1 MLDSRKTRLLALVVV
16 MLVPAVLLLA
26 ESRAQDVVVA
36 EAPEAEEPSYFVFE
50 GSARDVAYM
59 GVQLE
64 EETEHP
70 EGGARV
76 SEVVHDSPAEKA
88 GLQAGDIIVVFDGQ
102 TIRGPVGLTKQ
113 IHERKPGDTVR
124 VDVLRDGKVKTLE
137 VELADRFAGRGRRG
151 YTVAPFGEMNFV
163 TPEMEKEL
171 QEKIERSLEHL
182 EHVEL
187 RDFFE
192 SRDCE
197 EDEDCEDLRNFNFQF
212 RWGGK
217 PQLGVQ
223 LIEATPELKEHLG
236 SSDGTG
242 VLVSKVMRGLPAEHA
257 GVQVGDLIVRVAGDP
272 VEDVS
277 DLRRALSDRAGE
289 TFAIEVVRNGKSL
302 DLDVT
307 LPETDEDEVSG
318 PQALMLRAPRMP
330 VAPRVHVVPPAAP
343 VAPVAPD
350 VAVPPAPVAPVAP
363 RSRRQVEAME
373 RQRAEMRAALAEVRQ
388 EVQRVAEVER
398 VAVRDLQRQAREE
411 LEIARELAR
420 VEASRHQE
428 EVVRTDFE
436 RAREAYREAA
446 EVQREEARRQREEIR
461 LLRDRLRSAD
471 GSV

>member
-1 MLDSRKTRLLALVVV
+1 MFDSQKIRLLALVVV
-16 MLVPAVLLLA
+16 MLVPAVLSVS
-26 ESRAQDVVVA
+26 EGRAQDVVVA
-36 EAPEAEEPSYFVFE
+36 EAPEADEPSFFGVA
-50 GSARDVAYM
+50 SARDVAYM

-64 EETEHP
+64 EETDHP

-137 VELADRFAGRGRRG
+137 IELADRFAGRGLHG
-151 YTVAPFGEMNFV
+151 YALAPLGELEFV

-182 EHVEL
+182 EKVEL

-197 EDEDCEDLRNFNFQF
+197 EGQDCEDLRNFNFQF
-212 RWGGK
+212 SWGGR

-223 LIEATPELKEHLG
+223 LIEATPELKQHLG

-257 GVQVGDLIVRVAGDP
+257 GVKVGDMIVRVAGDP

-277 DLRRALSDRAGE
+277 DLRRALGDRAGE
-289 TFAIEVVRNGKSL
+289 TFAIEVLRNGKSL

-307 LPETDEDEVSG
+307 LPEADEDEVSG
-318 PQALMLRAPRMP
+318 PQALMLRAPRVP
-330 VAPRVHVVPPAAP
+330 VAPRVHVVPPAAS
-343 VAPVAPD
+343 VAPVLPD
-350 VAVPPAPVAPVAP
+350 VAVPPVPVAPVAP
-363 RSRRQVEAME
+363 RSGRQVEAME
-373 RQRAEMRAALAEVRQ
+373 RQRAEMLAALAEARQ
-388 EVQRVAEVER
+388 EAQRVAEVER
-398 VAVRDLQRQAREE
+398 VAVRESQRQAREE
-411 LEIARELAR
+411 LELARELAR
-420 VEASRHQE
+420 VEASLHQQ
-428 EVVRTDFE
+428 EVVSPDFE

-446 EVQREEARRQREEIR
+446 AVQREEARRQREEIR